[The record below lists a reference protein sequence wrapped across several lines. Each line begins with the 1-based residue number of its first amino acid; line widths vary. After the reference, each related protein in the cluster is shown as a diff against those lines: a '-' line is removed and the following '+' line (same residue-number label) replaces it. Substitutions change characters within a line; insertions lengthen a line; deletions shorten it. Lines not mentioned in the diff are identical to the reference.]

1 MELNAFSNMLATWLL
16 AKKLHMQRHTAR
28 APLRCQS
35 CTWWIQ
41 EESPRLRK
49 LKTSGKLGAQTVL
62 IYLWHRHLRIGSLP
76 KDLSAAL
83 MDIWTKLAL
92 AFSFQILEPLCVKRC
107 AVGMAASESR
117 FHWFFRFIL
126 FVVFPLFRF
135 FNLHANQLEKSIN
148 ATKKAFP
155 NTRQELVKFPGV
167 RTCWRW

>member
-49 LKTSGKLGAQTVL
+49 LKISGKLGAQTVL

-76 KDLSAAL
+76 KDLSDAP
-83 MDIWTKLAL
+83 MDIWTKLARSRL
-92 AFSFQILEPLCVKRC
+92 FLPNPGAPLREKMCCWHGSLRVKLPDSIDLGLFYFLYSLFSDCSTYMPI
-107 AVGMAASESR
+107 
-117 FHWFFRFIL
+117 
-126 FVVFPLFRF
+126 
-135 FNLHANQLEKSIN
+135 NLRSQ
-148 ATKKAFP
+148 
-155 NTRQELVKFPGV
+155 
-167 RTCWRW
+167 